1 MDPVTTH
8 HSNVQKLKVVHQFT
22 MDWATMRTL
31 FIFAGFTLNQCFWF
45 NSKIDISGSLQDGSS
60 YASVNGPYLR
70 DDFRVSVLIP
80 SLKNM
85 RESIEANR
93 ERDLLTDLILFIL
106 IFAQLAGLLGV
117 FLFFKNKLINSERYT

>member
-1 MDPVTTH
+1 MTDRV
-8 HSNVQKLKVVHQFT
+8 KVVHQFT
-22 MDWATMRTL
+22 MDWATIRIL
-31 FIFAGFTLNQCFWF
+31 FIFASFTLNQSFWF